1 MVQNKKILL
10 ILKYLKYFAKN
21 YKMIIKITRI
31 NIKKLLILSKKKSL
45 MKPVM
50 KKALFLME
58 NKFKEKEFAKDV
70 VHFDINNQ

>member
-1 MVQNKKILL
+1 
-10 ILKYLKYFAKN
+10 
-21 YKMIIKITRI
+21 MIIIITKI

-58 NKFKEKEFAKDV
+58 TKFKEKEFAKDV
-70 VHFDINNQ
+70 VHFDINNQYIY